1 MDSIPPLF
9 DLAERSGQYQGHT
22 VMDGLNGGLDL
33 SRQHGDLEYNRE
45 YAFRKEGENF

>member
-22 VMDGLNGGLDL
+22 VIDGVDGGLD
-33 SRQHGDLEYNRE
+33 SKQTAWGS
-45 YAFRKEGENF
+45 GVQP